1 MWKHLKIPV
10 MKEAETLKQ
19 ILKDDKEN
27 QERIIELNNSR
38 EYKSLDLVLYN
49 LRNQS
54 RTQLDD

>member
-19 ILKDDKEN
+19 ILKDDEEN

-38 EYKSLDLVLYN
+38 EYGSLDLVLHN

>member
-19 ILKDDKEN
+19 ILKDDEEN

-38 EYKSLDLVLYN
+38 EYGSLDLVLYN

>member
-1 MWKHLKIPV
+1 
-10 MKEAETLKQ
+10 MKGAETLKQ
-19 ILKDDKEN
+19 ILKDDEEN

-38 EYKSLDLVLYN
+38 EYGSLDLVFYN